1 MHMEDAAT
9 GYGRLEEYQQQ
20 LEVWQ
25 RNTAEMNQLLSTL
38 QEQKHV
44 LQTQIERGRV
54 LRDILIME
62 IQRYERLQQ
71 ERLLRKQR
79 GVSEVT

>member
-1 MHMEDAAT
+1 
-9 GYGRLEEYQQQ
+9 
-20 LEVWQ
+20 
-25 RNTAEMNQLLSTL
+25 L